1 MSLKL
6 ELKWRSWNWHQWKE
20 CEFKV
25 KKRKAINVIVTSIIE
40 YAWIYLHKQG
50 SEYASDPKQAKTDPN
65 SEYEKVLNVIIWLN
79 TCK

>member
-1 MSLKL
+1 M
-6 ELKWRSWNWHQWKE
+6 
-20 CEFKV
+20 
-25 KKRKAINVIVTSIIE
+25 KKRKANNVIVTNIIE

-50 SEYASDPKQAKTDPN
+50 SEYASGPKQAKTDPN